1 VTTLVLVRH
10 GQASFGAQN
19 YDELSRAGHRQA
31 ELLGAHWKES
41 GWSAEAWYSGTLS
54 RQKGTASTA
63 LAALGAEGTP
73 VTEHRAFDEYD
84 HAGLITSYLPLIAA
98 EHPEFKVQRRE
109 LFSDPRTFQTFF
121 EKVVACW
128 IGDREG
134 AQPLQET
141 WSAFRER
148 CGAGLRDI
156 APEGRERVVAFTSGG
171 VIAAALAEALKLDGM
186 RAFELN
192 WRIYNAS
199 VHVFR
204 LGRRGLTLLGFN
216 NVSHLE
222 RARDPAL
229 LTFR

>member
-1 VTTLVLVRH
+1 MTTLVLVRH

-19 YDELSRAGHRQA
+19 YDELSRAGLRQA

-41 GWSAEAWYSGTLS
+41 GWNADAWYSGTLA
-54 RQKGTASTA
+54 RQKDTASAA
-63 LAALGAEGTP
+63 LAALGAAATP

-84 HAGLITSYLPLIAA
+84 HASLITSYLPVIAA

-109 LFSDPRTFQTFF
+109 LFSDPRTFQNFF

-128 IGDREG
+128 IGEREG
-134 AQPLQET
+134 AQSLQES
-141 WSAFRER
+141 WPAFRER
-148 CGAGLRDI
+148 CASGLREI
-156 APEGRERVVAFTSGG
+156 APEGRDRVVAFTSGG
-171 VIAAALAEALKLDGM
+171 VIAAALAEALKLDGTQ
-186 RAFELN
+186 AFELN

-204 LGRRGLTLLGFN
+204 LGRRGLTLVGFN

-222 RARDPAL
+222 RAREPAL